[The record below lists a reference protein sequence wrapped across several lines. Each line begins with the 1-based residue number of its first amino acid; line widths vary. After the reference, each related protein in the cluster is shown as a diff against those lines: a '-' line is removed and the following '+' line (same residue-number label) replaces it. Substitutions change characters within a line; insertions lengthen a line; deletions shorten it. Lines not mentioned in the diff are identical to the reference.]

1 MTHELAQR
9 IFEAGDELG
18 VEIQIR
24 ERYSG
29 RHMYGDITTG
39 IIYSD
44 NSALL
49 QSVSYAAAK
58 MMEDRG
64 YGHEFEEFMQA
75 ISNLKY
81 DSMGK
86 STIAY

>member
-1 MTHELAQR
+1 MTHEIAQR

-18 VEIQIR
+18 VEIQIC
-24 ERYSG
+24 EKYSG
-29 RHMYGDITTG
+29 RFMYGDITTG

-44 NSALL
+44 NSALV
-49 QSVSYAAAK
+49 QSVSYAKSK

-64 YGHEFEEFMQA
+64 YGHEFEEFMNA

-81 DSMGK
+81 DEMGK
-86 STIAY
+86 SMIAY

>member
-29 RHMYGDITTG
+29 RHMYGETTTG

-49 QSVSYAAAK
+49 QSFSYAAAK
-58 MMEDRG
+58 MIEDRG
-64 YGHEFEEFMQA
+64 YGKEFEEFMEA
-75 ISNLKY
+75 IPDLKY
-81 DSMGK
+81 DSMGQ

>member
-1 MTHELAQR
+1 
-9 IFEAGDELG
+9 
-18 VEIQIR
+18 
-24 ERYSG
+24 
-29 RHMYGDITTG
+29 MYGDITTG

-44 NSALL
+44 NSALV
-49 QSVSYAAAK
+49 QSVSFAKSK

-64 YGHEFEEFMQA
+64 YGHEFEEFKKA

-86 STIAY
+86 SMIAY